1 MIGPLLTERLQL
13 RELTPADAPFIRRL
27 LNEPS
32 FLRFIGDRGV
42 RSEADAVN
50 YLLRG
55 PMASYARHGH
65 GLLRVGLRS
74 DDTPVGI
81 CGLVRRDTL
90 PLPDIGFAFLPEH
103 WSRGFAFEAA
113 EATLRHGREQLGIGE
128 VLAIVSP
135 GNDRSVALLERLGLR
150 FEREVALG
158 GDPKPLLLFRVDLP
172 AA

>member
-1 MIGPLLTERLQL
+1 MIGPLETDRLQL

-42 RSEADAVN
+42 RSDADAAN

-81 CGLVRRDTL
+81 CGLVQRDTL
-90 PLPDIGFAFLPEH
+90 PVPDIGFAFLPEH
-103 WSRGFAFEAA
+103 WAQGFAFEAA
-113 EATLRHGREQLGIGE
+113 EAALRHGREALGLSEI
-128 VLAIVSP
+128 LAIVTP

-150 FEREVALG
+150 FEREVVLG
-158 GDPKPLLLFRVDLP
+158 SDTRPVLLFRATI

>member
-1 MIGPLLTERLQL
+1 MIGPLVTDRLTL
-13 RELTPADAPFIRRL
+13 RELALPDAPFIRRL

-65 GLLRVGLRS
+65 GLLRVGLR
-74 DDTPVGI
+74 DDDSPVGI
-81 CGLVRRDTL
+81 CGLVQRDTL

-113 EATLRHGREQLGIGE
+113 EAALHHGRDQLGLAA

-158 GDPKPLLLFRVDLP
+158 DDPRPLLLFRIDLP

>member
-42 RSEADAVN
+42 RNDADAAN

-55 PMASYARHGH
+55 PMASYSRHGH
-65 GLLRVGLRS
+65 GLLRVGLRA

-90 PLPDIGFAFLPEH
+90 PQPDIGFAFLPEH
-103 WSRGFAFEAA
+103 WSQGFAFEAA
-113 EATLRHGREQLGIGE
+113 EAALRHGRDMLGLEE
-128 VLAIVSP
+128 VLAIVTP
-135 GNDRSVALLERLGLR
+135 GNERSVALLARLGLR
-150 FEREVALG
+150 FEREVSLG
-158 GDPKPLLLFRVDLP
+158 GDPKPLLLFRS
-172 AA
+172 AAAT

>member
-13 RELTPADAPFIRRL
+13 RELTPADSAFIRRL

-42 RSEADAVN
+42 RSDADAAN

-65 GLLRVGLRS
+65 GLLRVGLRA

-81 CGLVRRDTL
+81 CGLVQRDTL
-90 PLPDIGFAFLPEH
+90 PQPDIGFAFLPEH
-103 WSRGFAFEAA
+103 WSQGFAFEAA
-113 EATLRHGREQLGIGE
+113 AAALRHGRDMLGLEE
-128 VLAIVSP
+128 VLAIVTP
-135 GNDRSVALLERLGLR
+135 GNERSVALLGRLGLR
-150 FEREVALG
+150 FEREVSLG
-158 GDPKPLLLFRVDLP
+158 GDPKPLLLFRS
-172 AA
+172 ATAT

>member
-1 MIGPLLTERLQL
+1 MIGPLLTSRLQL

-42 RSEADAVN
+42 RNEADAVN

-65 GLLRVGLRS
+65 GLLRVGLRA

-81 CGLVRRDTL
+81 CGLVQRDTL
-90 PLPDIGFAFLPEH
+90 PQPDIGFAFLPEH

-113 EATLRHGREQLGIGE
+113 DAALRHGRDALGLDE

-150 FEREVALG
+150 FEQEIALG
-158 GDPKPLLLFRVDLP
+158 GDPNPLLLFRGDLV

>member
-1 MIGPLLTERLQL
+1 VIGPLETDRLQL

-42 RSEADAVN
+42 RSDVDAAN

-81 CGLVRRDTL
+81 CGLVQRDTL
-90 PLPDIGFAFLPEH
+90 PQPDIGFAFLPEH
-103 WSRGFAFEAA
+103 WSQGFAFEAA
-113 EATLRHGREQLGIGE
+113 AAALRHGRDMLGLEE
-128 VLAIVSP
+128 VLAIVTP
-135 GNDRSVALLERLGLR
+135 GNERSVALLGRLGLR
-150 FEREVALG
+150 FEREVTLG
-158 GDPKPLLLFRVDLP
+158 GDPKPLLLFRST
-172 AA
+172 ATA